1 MVTMAVK
8 QADAK
13 AKPIEVLRIMTITS
27 DEGPGQ
33 TPEKAFPFRTASH
46 KNQREE
52 SGGCCQVNFSRSEK
66 PEAGCVIHTAA
77 TAFRHSLAA
86 SARKV
91 RSVDR
96 DTRWR

>member
-1 MVTMAVK
+1 MAVK

-66 PEAGCVIHTAA
+66 PEAGCAITLPPPHSAIRSPLRLERSAA
-77 TAFRHSLAA
+77 LI
-86 SARKV
+86 AR
-91 RSVDR
+91 R
-96 DTRWR
+96 DGVEG